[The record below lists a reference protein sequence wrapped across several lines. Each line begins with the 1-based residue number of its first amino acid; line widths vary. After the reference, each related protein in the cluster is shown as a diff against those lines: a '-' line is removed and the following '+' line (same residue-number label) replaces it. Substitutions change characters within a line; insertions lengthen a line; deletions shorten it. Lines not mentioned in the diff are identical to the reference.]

1 MKVLMLNGS
10 PKKDG
15 NTALAFSEMQKIF
28 DAEGVTYEAV
38 NVGQM
43 DIRGCVACLKC
54 RELGKCVFDDAVN
67 EIAEKFK
74 EADGLVLGSPVY
86 FASANATL
94 IALLDRLFYS
104 APFDKTMKVGAALAV
119 ARRSGLT
126 VTVDELQKYFAISS
140 MPIATA
146 RYWNNLHGAKPGE
159 AADDQ
164 EGLQT
169 ARTLARN
176 MVFLMKSIA
185 LGKEKYG
192 LPDAE
197 ALVRTGF
204 VR

>member
-1 MKVLMLNGS
+1 MKILVLNGS
-10 PKKDG
+10 PRPNG
-15 NTALAFSEMQKIF
+15 NTALAIAEMKKIF
-28 DAEGVTYEAV
+28 DAEDVACEII
-38 NVGQM
+38 NVGQE

-54 RELGKCVFDDAVN
+54 RELGKCVFDDTVN
-67 EIAEKFK
+67 VIADKFR
-74 EADGLVLGSPVY
+74 EADGLLIASPVY

-104 APFDKTMKVGAALAV
+104 SSFDKTMKVGAAFAV

-126 VTVDELQKYFAISS
+126 ATVDELQKYFSISS

-159 AADDQ
+159 AAEDA
-164 EGLQT
+164 EGMQT
-169 ARTLARN
+169 ARILARN

-192 LPDAE
+192 LPQAE
-197 ALVRTGF
+197 APIKTGF